1 MKTKFLTLILAFFTI
16 SAASQSL
23 TLAELQNLCK
33 LANWQNGNDL
43 LTRKGWEF
51 HGSSKGDYDHY
62 STIEFAY
69 SKSGWNGDYA
79 SAWLTFYIDGS
90 QVEKVW
96 YQAPKNTFN
105 IIKNSLAANGYKR
118 TDSEIKNGD
127 ISTFYTNKS
136 FDLKLTNSTAGNQY
150 GGQDAVYRITISRK
164 YQ

>member
-16 SAASQSL
+16 STSAQSL
-23 TLAELQNLCK
+23 TLAELQNLCN

-79 SAWLTFYIDGS
+79 SAWLTLYINGS
-90 QVEKVW
+90 QVVKVQ
-96 YQAPKNTFN
+96 YQAPKNIYN
-105 IIKNSLAANGYKR
+105 IIKNSLTANGYKR
-118 TDSEIKNGD
+118 IDSEIKDGD
-127 ISTFYTNKS
+127 IATYYTNKS
-136 FDLKLTNSTAGNQY
+136 FDIKLKTSTVDKEY
-150 GGQDAVYRITISRK
+150 GGHGAAYVITISRK